1 MKIICNNKK
10 ASFEYFILDTFE
22 AGIKLK
28 GTEIKSIRQGKCNI
42 NDAYVIIKNNK
53 VYLLNSFIAKY
64 DYTHNTMRN
73 EDERR
78 TRELLLHKHQILKL
92 QNKVKTQGFTIV
104 ATKLYFVNGLVKVE
118 IALAKGKNIRDKR
131 ETIKK
136 RDLAREK
143 DNN

>member
-1 MKIICNNKK
+1 MDNRK
-10 ASFEYFILDTFE
+10 ASYEYFLYDKIE
-22 AGIKLK
+22 AGIKLTGSEVK
-28 GTEIKSIRQGKCNI
+28 AIREGKCNI

>member
-1 MKIICNNKK
+1 MENRK
-10 ASFEYFILDTFE
+10 ASYEYFLYDKIE
-22 AGIKLK
+22 AGIKLT
-28 GTEIKSIRQGKCNI
+28 GSEVKSIREGKCNI

>member
-1 MKIICNNKK
+1 MENRK
-10 ASFEYFILDTFE
+10 ASYEYFLYDKIE
-22 AGIKLK
+22 AGIKLT
-28 GTEIKSIRQGKCNI
+28 GSEVKSIREGKCNI

-92 QNKVKTQGFTIV
+92 QNKVKTQGFTVV